1 MRYIPNSPTERKA
14 MLESIT
20 LKRIED
26 LFQQIPEK
34 LRFNEALGIG
44 HAISESDLI
53 AHFREL
59 ASRNGADYQSFL
71 GAGAYSHFIPVIIDS
86 LISRSE
92 FFTAY
97 TPYQPE
103 LSQGTLQ
110 YIFEFQ
116 TMVCQLTGMEV
127 ANASLYDGSTG
138 LAEGVLM
145 AQRVTRRNKFIIAS
159 TVHPQ
164 YREVIDSY
172 IKNLGIE
179 IELLPYSESGAVDL
193 NALKV
198 DKETAAVVIQSPN
211 FFGCVEDLTAL
222 ADAAHQAGALLIAC
236 FSEAMSLGA
245 LKSPG
250 ACGADIVVGEG
261 QSFGIPLSYGGPYC
275 GLFAT
280 LEKYI
285 RQMPGRLVGET
296 KDNRGNRGYVLTLS
310 TREQHI
316 RREKA
321 TSNICTN
328 QGLFALMAT
337 IYLATTGRKGVQEIA
352 HQNLQKAHYAASEIA
367 KLNGYALKFSA
378 PFFNEF
384 VVQTPKPAS
393 EILKQLTD
401 RKIVGGLALEAY
413 YPDMSNALLVCVTE
427 TTKRAAIDKFVD
439 ALDGEATASH
449 FKLENPE

>member
-1 MRYIPNSPTERKA
+1 MRYIPNSPDERRE
-14 MLESIT
+14 MLDSIG
-20 LKRIED
+20 LQRIED
-26 LFQQIPEK
+26 LFEQIPENLRLDGK
-34 LRFNEALGIG
+34 LRIGEAM
-44 HAISESDLI
+44 SEPDLLEY
-53 AHFREL
+53 FRTL
-59 ASRNGADYQSFL
+59 ASQNATDYRSFL
-71 GAGAYSHFIPVIIDS
+71 GAGAYSHFIPVIIDP

-116 TMVCQLTGMEV
+116 TMICQLTGMDV

-138 LAEGVLM
+138 LTEAALM
-145 AQRVTRRNKFIIAS
+145 AHRVTRRDKFLVAD

-164 YREVIDSY
+164 YREVLSTY
-172 IKNLGIE
+172 TNNLGVTVEAIPHTE
-179 IELLPYSESGAVDL
+179 AGTLDL
-193 NALKV
+193 DALKV
-198 DKETAAVVIQSPN
+198 DKETAAVIVQSPN
-211 FFGCVEDLTAL
+211 FFGCIEDLQAI
-222 ADAAHQAGALLIAC
+222 ADAAHSAGALFVVSIT
-236 FSEAMSLGA
+236 EAMSMGL
-245 LKSPG
+245 LKSAG
-250 ACGADIVVGEG
+250 DCGADIVVAEG

-280 LEKYI
+280 REKYV

-296 KDNRGNRGYVLTLS
+296 ADSKGRRGYVLTLS

-337 IYLATTGRKGVQEIA
+337 VYLATMGRRGVQEVA
-352 HQNLQKAHYAASEIA
+352 RQNLSKAHYAAAEIA
-367 KLNGYALKFSA
+367 KLDGYSLRFTA

-384 VVQTPKPAS
+384 VVKTPREATEVTKA
-393 EILKQLTD
+393 LLD
-401 RKIVGGLALEAY
+401 RKIIGGVALECY
-413 YPDMSNALLVCVTE
+413 YPDLKDSLLVCVTE
-427 TTKRAAIDKFVD
+427 TAKREAIDDLVKAFS
-439 ALDGEATASH
+439 EI
-449 FKLENPE
+449 